1 MRIVLAS
8 RNQGKIREIQAML
21 EDLDIEIRSL
31 NDYQD
36 ISDIDE
42 DGESFFENALKKAK
56 VVSEHTGE
64 IVLADDSG
72 LEVEYLD
79 GKPGVYSSRYSG
91 SDATDSSNIK
101 KLLETLE
108 GVSVEKRGASFRCV
122 LVLYQPNGKYRS
134 FEGRLHGIIHDK
146 PVGDGGFGYDPV
158 FYLPEMG
165 LTVAQLQPEVK
176 NRISHRSRAIDK
188 FIEAYRQEVFKE

>member
-1 MRIVLAS
+1 
-8 RNQGKIREIQAML
+8 ML

-31 NDYQD
+31 NDYQE
-36 ISDIDE
+36 IPDIDE

-64 IVLADDSG
+64 TVLADDSG
-72 LEVEYLD
+72 LEVEYLG

-91 SDATDSSNIK
+91 ADATDSRNIK

-108 GVSVEKRGASFRCV
+108 GVSVEKRSASFRCV
-122 LVLYQPNGKYRS
+122 LIFYQPGGRYRS

-165 LTVAQLQPEVK
+165 LTVAQLPPEMK

-188 FIEAYRQEVFKE
+188 FIEAYKQEVFKE

>member
-8 RNQGKIREIQAML
+8 KNQGKIREIQAML

-31 NDYQD
+31 NDYQE
-36 ISDIDE
+36 IPDIDE
-42 DGESFFENALKKAK
+42 DGESFFENALKKAT

-64 IVLADDSG
+64 TVLADDSG

-91 SDATDSSNIK
+91 ADATDSSNIK
-101 KLLETLE
+101 KLLETLD
-108 GVSVEKRGASFRCV
+108 GVSVEKRGASFRCI
-122 LVLYQPNGKYRS
+122 LVLYHPDGKYHS

-165 LTVAQLQPEVK
+165 LTVAELPPETK

-188 FIEAYRQEVFKE
+188 FIEAYKQEVFKE